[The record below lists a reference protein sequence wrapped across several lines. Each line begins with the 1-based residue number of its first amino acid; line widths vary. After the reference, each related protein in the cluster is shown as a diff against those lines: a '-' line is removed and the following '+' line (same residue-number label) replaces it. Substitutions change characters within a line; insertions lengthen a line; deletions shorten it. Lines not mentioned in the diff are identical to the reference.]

1 MINVTLIHN
10 EERKKGEEGRG
21 KEGGEGEKEEEEGRS
36 GEKEYFNSGIL
47 ATNKDEGFGKGHGED
62 IARVTSDGDEA
73 LITLQ
78 IPYLFISFLLLFE
91 RRGREKG

>member
-1 MINVTLIHN
+1 MRK
-10 EERKKGEEGRG
+10 ERREKREEGRR
-21 KEGGEGEKEEEEGRS
+21 EGRGRRKRKRGRS